1 MESPEQLAWLTNCDV
16 CDKSN
21 GYNETGLPVI
31 RTGQKLSFDL
41 SFSTVTIERDKMTF
55 LAKESVEVHANRHV
69 HNIKPERIKGTHK
82 VQTSLYH
89 IILAI
94 IFYVIVVFVTAFRPN
109 VLHLIRTDLSSEIR
123 DFGFLSS
130 FLNLC

>member
-41 SFSTVTIERDKMTF
+41 SFSTVTIARDKMTF

-69 HNIKPERIKGTHK
+69 HNIKP
-82 VQTSLYH
+82 
-89 IILAI
+89 
-94 IFYVIVVFVTAFRPN
+94 
-109 VLHLIRTDLSSEIR
+109 
-123 DFGFLSS
+123 
-130 FLNLC
+130 